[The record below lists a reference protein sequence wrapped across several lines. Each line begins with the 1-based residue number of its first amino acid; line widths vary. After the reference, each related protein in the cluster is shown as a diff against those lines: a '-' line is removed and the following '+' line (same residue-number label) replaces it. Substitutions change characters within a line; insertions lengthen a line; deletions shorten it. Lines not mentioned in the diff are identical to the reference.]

1 LTVTITVAN
10 KTGTINVPVNVTA
23 NITSDSG
30 TKLIEWTC
38 TQNVNFSVTTD
49 RRTLNFTPSANGVYN
64 FRVTVTDDN
73 NVKTAKDF
81 TITVGGGTTT
91 PPTTPPT
98 CPAGQHWDAAQNK
111 CVPDVVT
118 PPEPTPT
125 GAKYDSNIQGNMN
138 NGVARF
144 VTDKEGNT
152 NANGFGFTVN
162 ASGGGGIRCLGNG
175 QFNIEPASK
184 GYRRM
189 YICATNYN
197 ARLEG
202 EFAFLDAK
210 PRNFSIKT
218 RNRHQY
224 ADMVD
229 SGAPD
234 SKKQGGLG
242 IHFSIEEQNVG
253 FQYETVHGT
262 NGGSVDKPLPKNLE
276 VGKWYKYKYTYK
288 DTSSS
293 TVNIKV
299 ELDYGNGQGFKTVM
313 DITPSVPNVFFV
325 KSDFDTWSQFWLRDN
340 EEGKIGNR
348 NVRLFPL

>member
-1 LTVTITVAN
+1 
-10 KTGTINVPVNVTA
+10 PVNITA

-30 TKLIEWTC
+30 MKLIDWTC
-38 TQNVNFSVTTD
+38 TQKVNFSVTTD

-81 TITVGGGTTT
+81 TITVGSGTTT
-91 PPTTPPT
+91 PPTEPPTTEPPTTPP
-98 CPAGQHWDAAQNK
+98 
-111 CVPDVVT
+111 
-118 PPEPTPT
+118 PTT

-152 NANGFGFTVN
+152 DANGFGFTVN

-175 QFNIEPASK
+175 QFNIEPASQ

-224 ADMVD
+224 GDMVD

-234 SKKQGGLG
+234 SKRQGGLG

-288 DTSSS
+288 DASSS

-299 ELDYGNGQGFKTVM
+299 ELDYGDGQGFKTVM
-313 DITPSVPNVFFV
+313 DITPSVPSVFFV
-325 KSDFDTWSQFWLRDN
+325 KSDFDTWSQFWLRNN

-348 NVRLFPL
+348 NVRLFLL

>member
-1 LTVTITVAN
+1 MTVTININNV
-10 KTGTINVPVNVTA
+10 TGQKINVPVHVTA

-30 TKLIEWTC
+30 LKLIDWVSIEG
-38 TQNVNFSVTTD
+38 VNFSVKTD
-49 RRTLNFTPSANGVYN
+49 RRTINFTPSANGVYN
-64 FRVTVTDDN
+64 FRVTVTDNN
-73 NVKTAKDF
+73 NVQTSKDF
-81 TITVGGGTTT
+81 SITVGTTTT
-91 PPTTPPT
+91 PPIT
-98 CPAGQHWDAAQNK
+98 CPPGQHLENGV
-111 CVPDVVT
+111 CVPDVVI

-175 QFNIEPASK
+175 QFNIEPATQ

-189 YICATNYN
+189 YICACNYN
-197 ARLEG
+197 ARIEG
-202 EFAFLDAK
+202 EFAFLDSK

-224 ADMVD
+224 GDMVD

-262 NGGSVDKPLPKNLE
+262 NGGSVDKALPKNLE

-288 DTSSS
+288 DASSS

-299 ELDYGNGQGFKTVM
+299 ELDYGDGAGFKTVM
-313 DITPSVPNVFFV
+313 DITPSVPSVFFQ
-325 KSDFDTWSQFWLRDN
+325 KADFDTWSQFWLRN
-340 EEGKIGNR
+340 NQEGKIGNR
-348 NVRLFPL
+348 NVRLFLL